1 VIGRTLALEQMLT
14 TGGGWQ
20 DQAGGVLRG
29 VKLLETQPG
38 LDQTLAVRWLP
49 DYLLSD
55 RRANRAVLLYYTG
68 LTRMAKS
75 ILHEIVRGMF
85 LNAADRLAILRD
97 IGANATAV
105 ADAFQRQDWEGLCAG
120 IRRTWRLKQ
129 RLDSGTNPPA
139 VQAILEPVEDYLSAA
154 ELPGAGGGGYLL
166 MFAKDD
172 DAAERVRR
180 QLLDRPPNDR
190 ARFVDLSV
198 SRTGLES
205 TRS

>member
-1 VIGRTLALEQMLT
+1 
-14 TGGGWQ
+14 
-20 DQAGGVLRG
+20 
-29 VKLLETQPG
+29 
-38 LDQTLAVRWLP
+38 
-49 DYLLSD
+49 
-55 RRANRAVLLYYTG
+55 
-68 LTRMAKS
+68 
-75 ILHEIVRGMF
+75 
-85 LNAADRLAILRD
+85 
-97 IGANATAV
+97 
-105 ADAFQRQDWEGLCAG
+105 
-120 IRRTWRLKQ
+120 
-129 RLDSGTNPPA
+129 